1 MLPPPIDQGTVLI
14 IGATEGIGR
23 ELSRLLSPRVRTLV
37 LVDRRAD
44 RLEPLRDELL
54 ARNPTLGVLLHRCDV
69 ARPHEVDALLSS
81 LEEHFVRV
89 DVLVNNAAVGDRS
102 FYAEEGWGRV
112 EEMLKANV
120 WVPALLTHR
129 LLGPM
134 LARGRGGV
142 LNIGSGA
149 AQLFLPGSATF
160 AATQRFLDGFTEALR
175 LEVEGRGVTVTRV
188 APGPLWDEGMEDVT
202 GELAPFFRISL
213 ARCAREALAGFE
225 RGEPLVYPGFGHR
238 WVMRLLPLLP
248 RGLKR
253 SLGRLALRGLRRE
266 SLLSPQAP
274 GLGHERPVLLSSGE
288 PSTA

>member
-23 ELSRLLSPRVRTLV
+23 ELARLLSRRVRTLV
-37 LVDRRAD
+37 LVDRRAE

-54 ARNPTLGVLLHRCDV
+54 TRNPTLGVMIERCDV
-69 ARPHEVDALLSS
+69 SDPRQVDGLLAS

-89 DVLVNNAAVGDRS
+89 DVLVNNAAAGDRAL
-102 FYAEEGWGRV
+102 YAEERWGRV
-112 EEMLKANV
+112 EEMLTANV

-175 LEVEGRGVTVTRV
+175 LEVESSGITVTRV
-188 APGPLWDEGMEDVT
+188 APGPLWDEGADAATDEV
-202 GELAPFFRISL
+202 APFFRISL
-213 ARCAREALAGFE
+213 ARCARAALAGFE
-225 RGEPLVYPGFGHR
+225 RGAPLVYPGFGHR

-266 SLLSPQAP
+266 ALLSPQAP
-274 GLGHERPVLLSSGE
+274 GIGPGRPVLLAGE